1 MTQIKICGLM
11 REQDTQVINE
21 AKPDFAGFV
30 FAKSRRQ
37 LSLATALHF
46 RELIDPTIPTA
57 GVFVDEPLENML
69 HIFNSGAISI
79 VQLHGHESEAT
90 VQTLK
95 DAGATV
101 FQVFKPNAPITPTAA
116 DYVMLDSGNGSG
128 ITLDWSRVPQAPHP
142 FILAGG
148 LTPANVAEA
157 ISVVHPDVVDV
168 SSGVETDGQKDP
180 AKIRAIVKTAHA
192 TH

>member
-11 REQDTQVINE
+11 KEQDTQVVNE
-21 AKPDFAGFV
+21 VHPDFAGFV

-37 LSLATALHF
+37 LPLDTALKF
-46 RELIDPTIPTA
+46 RSLIDDTIPTA

-69 HIFNSGAISI
+69 HIFNSGAIQI
-79 VQLHGHESEAT
+79 VQLHGHESEDT
-90 VQTLK
+90 VRALK
-95 DAGATV
+95 AAGATV

-128 ITLDWSRVPQAPHP
+128 IALDWTRVPKAPHP

-148 LTPANVAEA
+148 LTPENVTTA
-157 ISVVHPDVVDV
+157 IATVHPDVVDV
-168 SSGVETDGQKDP
+168 SSGVETNGQKD
-180 AKIRAIVKTAHA
+180 ADKIREIVKLAHQN
-192 TH
+192 

>member
-37 LSLATALHF
+37 ISLETALHF
-46 RELIDPTIPTA
+46 RELIDSTIPTA

-69 HIFNSGAISI
+69 RIFNSGAISI
-79 VQLHGHESEAT
+79 VQLHGHESETT
-90 VQTLK
+90 VQALK
-95 DAGATV
+95 NAGATV

-128 ITLDWSRVPQAPHP
+128 IALDWSRVPQAPHP

-148 LTPANVAEA
+148 LTPDNVANA
-157 ISVVHPDVVDV
+157 IGVVHPDVVDV

-180 AKIRAIVKTAHA
+180 VKIRAIVKTAHA